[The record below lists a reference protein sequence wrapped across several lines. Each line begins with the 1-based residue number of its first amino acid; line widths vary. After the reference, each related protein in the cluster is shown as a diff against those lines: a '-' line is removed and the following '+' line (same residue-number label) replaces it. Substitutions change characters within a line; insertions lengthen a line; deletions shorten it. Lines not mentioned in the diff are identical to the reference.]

1 MLINTIF
8 NTTGGRTMDNL
19 KNMVDYIEDNQSKID
34 DEIKDNKK
42 ASEIWQQMEDL
53 KNNLEDIIINNIV
66 KKL

>member
-1 MLINTIF
+1 
-8 NTTGGRTMDNL
+8 MDNL
-19 KNMVDYIEDNQSKID
+19 KNMIDYIEDNQSKID

>member
-1 MLINTIF
+1 
-8 NTTGGRTMDNL
+8 MDNL

-42 ASEIWQQMEDL
+42 AEEIWQKMEDL

>member
-1 MLINTIF
+1 
-8 NTTGGRTMDNL
+8 MDNL

-42 ASEIWQQMEDL
+42 ASEIWQKMEDL